1 MQTAEHRSDD
11 NRLAQVVMPNA
22 RRHALSDPLMGSSLI
37 EVDLVLANQR
47 IQVRAISAVNHAAF
61 SPDGARIVTRGG
73 YGSHPR
79 EMIAEIRDNGQL
91 DWSHS
96 FVVEEGND
104 VTPPLSNRRLDSTR
118 RPTDLE

>member
-1 MQTAEHRSDD
+1 MLPATLQFLITMIACAINERMQRKLEYSQEEVRVLKDMLKAATGSDRIVFTSD
-11 NRLAQVVMPNA
+11 QRRRLA
-22 RRHALSDPLMGSSLI
+22 
-37 EVDLVLANQR
+37 
-47 IQVRAISAVNHAAF
+47 
-61 SPDGARIVTRGG
+61 RGG

-91 DWSHS
+91 DWSH
-96 FVVEEGND
+96 FLVVEEGND